1 MPTYAFEEVIIKT
14 CKIQNIF
21 IRYPKNIYFN
31 ELESSKMGRRLR
43 IFFVIL
49 TIVYNVNS

>member
-21 IRYPKNIYFN
+21 IRYPKNMYFSK
-31 ELESSKMGRRLR
+31 LESSKMGRRLR
-43 IFFVIL
+43 EKFVIL
-49 TIVYNVNS
+49 IIVNNVSS